1 MQRKKNLQNRIAE
14 SRYSLPL
21 AATLIVMIWV
31 AVGLMAEDVV
41 ALGLSFGLVVVSTY
55 LMVLLNNFNSLM
67 RTYSRMVSCSFLVLI
82 TMAGLPVPGLA
93 ASIVTPCI
101 IAFYLFL
108 WQSYQD
114 RFAAGTTF
122 FAFFFLGLGS
132 MAFAELL
139 YLVPVMWVVMASFT
153 LSFSVRTLFASLIGV
168 VAPYWFALA
177 WYASHGQIADLIG
190 HFALLADV
198 HPLTN
203 YGQLTDHQLVNLGF
217 IGLLA
222 VIGIVHFLHTSYADK
237 IRTRLVYESFILVDA
252 ATAVLIGLQPQ
263 YVREWGV
270 VLIVTSSPL
279 IAHVITYTRGKVPNI
294 MFITAL
300 CLVAFILCYNLFVPE
315 AQLFIGADN
324 Q

>member
-41 ALGLSFGLVVVSTY
+41 VLGLSFGLVVVSTY

-114 RFAAGTTF
+114 RFAAGAIF
-122 FAFFFLGLGS
+122 FAFFS
-132 MAFAELL
+132 ASA
-139 YLVPVMWVVMASFT
+139 ASF
-153 LSFSVRTLFASLIGV
+153 AS
-168 VAPYWFALA
+168 
-177 WYASHGQIADLIG
+177 
-190 HFALLADV
+190 
-198 HPLTN
+198 
-203 YGQLTDHQLVNLGF
+203 
-217 IGLLA
+217 
-222 VIGIVHFLHTSYADK
+222 
-237 IRTRLVYESFILVDA
+237 
-252 ATAVLIGLQPQ
+252 
-263 YVREWGV
+263 
-270 VLIVTSSPL
+270 
-279 IAHVITYTRGKVPNI
+279 
-294 MFITAL
+294 
-300 CLVAFILCYNLFVPE
+300 
-315 AQLFIGADN
+315 
-324 Q
+324 